1 MIWGCSSVG
10 RTPPLHGGSRRFES
24 CQLHYHPT
32 FVVNARAVLQ
42 ANSRPPRWVAH
53 NYVVVPEWLRG
64 WIANP
69 LFVGS
74 IPTHHSKKCKI
85 FLYFRIYINIY
96 YCGGSLI
103 GKTFRFHRKGVGSTP
118 THRSTFLASKGY
130 LTIEN

>member
-74 IPTHHSKKCKI
+74 IPTHHSKKMQNI
-85 FLYFRIYINIY
+85 FVFQDLYKYILLRWKSY
-96 YCGGSLI
+96 RKDVLI
-103 GKTFRFHRKGVGSTP
+103 PSKRCRFDSYP
-118 THRSTFLASKGY
+118 PLNFWPSWA
-130 LTIEN
+130 I